1 MEGTT
6 PTLWGFH
13 EGKRLCRWPAGA
25 LPSLQEGLS
34 EAVGGGSD
42 GGCEQLNGF
51 QAPRCCLHLTL
62 DMPFT
67 FRACSSVSEKAGLDQ
82 KACQG
87 DVPII
92 PFHDG
97 IGIETLRW

>member
-1 MEGTT
+1 MGSK
-6 PTLWGFH
+6 PH
-13 EGKRLCRWPAGA
+13 GA
-25 LPSLQEGLS
+25 AYMSS
-34 EAVGGGSD
+34 
-42 GGCEQLNGF
+42 
-51 QAPRCCLHLTL
+51 LTL

-87 DVPII
+87 EVPII